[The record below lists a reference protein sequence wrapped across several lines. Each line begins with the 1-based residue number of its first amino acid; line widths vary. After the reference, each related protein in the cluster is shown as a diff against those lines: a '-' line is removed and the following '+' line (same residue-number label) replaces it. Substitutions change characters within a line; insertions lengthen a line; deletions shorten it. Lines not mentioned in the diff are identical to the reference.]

1 MIKVGEQVLIAVKVK
16 SITESEEGISYRVS
30 PLGKDRYTSMD
41 IIDSDIRSFIGQ
53 EPEGGKKK

>member
-1 MIKVGEQVLIAVKVK
+1 MIKVGEQLLIAVKVK

-30 PLGKDRYTSMD
+30 PLGKERYTSMD

>member
-30 PLGKDRYTSMD
+30 PLGKERYTSMD

>member
-1 MIKVGEQVLIAVKVK
+1 MIKVNEKLLIAVKVK

-30 PLGKDRYTSMD
+30 PLGKERYTSMD
-41 IIDSDIRSFIGQ
+41 IIDKDIRSFIGK